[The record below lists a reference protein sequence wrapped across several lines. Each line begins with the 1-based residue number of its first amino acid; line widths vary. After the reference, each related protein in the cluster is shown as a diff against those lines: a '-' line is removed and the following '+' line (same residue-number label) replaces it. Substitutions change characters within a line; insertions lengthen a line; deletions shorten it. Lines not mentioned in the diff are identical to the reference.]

1 VLPQHADVGD
11 PKYAPAWDVHFAEWT
26 PEAIKSGARVEIRS
40 TDEVDLRVSM
50 KQVTGPGGAKFGPSN
65 FTVNCPLISI
75 DVP

>member
-1 VLPQHADVGD
+1 
-11 PKYAPAWDVHFAEWT
+11 
-26 PEAIKSGARVEIRS
+26 
-40 TDEVDLRVSM
+40 VDLRVSM